1 MADKSVIV
9 NIEARETGRSS
20 STIGDGVRLGRELT
34 AERDAL
40 KIANRAQ
47 EERIR
52 ALDAEVAG
60 MQLAEGLSG
69 GGRNRAKARARVNRL
84 MREVDRC
91 IALLEN
97 PKGRRSD
104 DTGRNRDNAR

>member
-1 MADKSVIV
+1 MADKSVIA
-9 NIEARETGRSS
+9 NIEAR
-20 STIGDGVRLGRELT
+20 IGALIEDHRRLSALYRELT

-52 ALDAEVAG
+52 ALDAEVG
-60 MQLAEGLSG
+60 RMQLAEGLSG

-91 IALLEN
+91 IALLEK
-97 PKGRRSD
+97 PEGAVPTTQDAEQR
-104 DTGRNRDNAR
+104 

>member
-1 MADKSVIV
+1 MADKSVIA
-9 NIEARETGRSS
+9 NIEAR
-20 STIGDGVRLGRELT
+20 IGALIEDHWRLSALCRELT

-52 ALDAEVAG
+52 ALDAEVG
-60 MQLAEGLSG
+60 RMQLAEGLSG

-91 IALLEN
+91 IALLEK
-97 PKGRRSD
+97 PEGAVPTTQDAEQR
-104 DTGRNRDNAR
+104 

>member
-1 MADKSVIV
+1 MADKSVIA
-9 NIEARETGRSS
+9 NIEAR
-20 STIGDGVRLGRELT
+20 IGALIEDHRRLSALCRELT

-40 KIANRAQ
+40 KIANRVQ

-52 ALDAEVAG
+52 ALDAEVG
-60 MQLAEGLSG
+60 RMQLAEGLSG

-91 IALLEN
+91 IALLEK
-97 PKGRRSD
+97 PEGAVPTTQDAEQR
-104 DTGRNRDNAR
+104 

>member
-1 MADKSVIV
+1 MADKSVIA
-9 NIEARETGRSS
+9 NIEAR
-20 STIGDGVRLGRELT
+20 IGALIEDHRRLSVLCRELT

-52 ALDAEVAG
+52 ALDAEVG
-60 MQLAEGLSG
+60 RMQLAEGLSG

-91 IALLEN
+91 IALLEK
-97 PKGRRSD
+97 PEGAVPTTQDAEQR
-104 DTGRNRDNAR
+104 

>member
-1 MADKSVIV
+1 MADKSVIA
-9 NIEARETGRSS
+9 NIEAR
-20 STIGDGVRLGRELT
+20 IGALIEDHSRLSALCRELT

-52 ALDAEVAG
+52 ALDAEVG
-60 MQLAEGLSG
+60 RMQLAEGLSG

-91 IALLEN
+91 IALLEK
-97 PKGRRSD
+97 PEGAVPTTQDAEQR
-104 DTGRNRDNAR
+104 

>member
-1 MADKSVIV
+1 MADKSVIA
-9 NIEARETGRSS
+9 NIEAR
-20 STIGDGVRLGRELT
+20 IGALIEDHRRLSALCRELT
-34 AERDAL
+34 TERDAL

-52 ALDAEVAG
+52 ALDAEVG
-60 MQLAEGLSG
+60 RMQLAEGLSG

-91 IALLEN
+91 IALLEK
-97 PKGRRSD
+97 PEGAVPTTQDAEQR
-104 DTGRNRDNAR
+104 

>member
-1 MADKSVIV
+1 MADKSVIA
-9 NIEARETGRSS
+9 NIEAR
-20 STIGDGVRLGRELT
+20 IGALIEDHRRLSALCRKLT

-52 ALDAEVAG
+52 ALDAEVG
-60 MQLAEGLSG
+60 RMQLAEGLSG

-91 IALLEN
+91 IALLEK
-97 PKGRRSD
+97 PEGAVPTTQDAEQR
-104 DTGRNRDNAR
+104 